1 MISWFSKIIFL
12 RLMGWKIEGDF
23 PSLNKFVLAVVPHTR
38 NTDFII
44 GVLTRAVV
52 DQKISYVGKKELFNP
67 LTGWFFRALGGTPIN
82 RNSTENKVSSIAKIF
97 KEKEVFRM
105 AIAPEGTRKKVD
117 KWKTRFYYIAMEAEV
132 PILLV
137 NFNYALKQ
145 VGFLKLFYPT
155 GNIEKDFKEMES
167 YFNEAMQP

>member
-97 KEKEVFRM
+97 KGKELFRM
-105 AIAPEGTRKKVD
+105 AIAPEKKRKKVD
-117 KWKTRFYYIAMEAEV
+117 KWKTGFYYIAMEAEV

>member
-67 LTGWFFRALGGTPIN
+67 LTGWFFRALGGTPVN
-82 RNSTENKVSSIAKIF
+82 RNSTENKVSSITKIF

-117 KWKTRFYYIAMEAEV
+117 KWKTGFYYIAMEAEV

>member
-105 AIAPEGTRKKVD
+105 ASAPEGTRKKVD
-117 KWKTRFYYIAMEAEV
+117 KWKTGFYYIAMEAEV

>member
-82 RNSTENKVSSIAKIF
+82 RNWTENKVSSIAKIF

-105 AIAPEGTRKKVD
+105 AITPEGTRKKVD
-117 KWKTRFYYIAMEAEV
+117 KWKTGFYYIAMEAEV